1 MKKSNRWLACFLLIG
16 MSSCSI
22 TEEAQEVS
30 SPKTSTEKSFEN
42 QFLTVQ
48 DNVILQKPQVA
59 DLEVLKDRVKV
70 SKTYKDVSV
79 ENAKSLVKG
88 EFMKQQKCDVIVE
101 SLIFSTST
109 ITDSASFVT
118 ATVSGYPAFYRN
130 IRNYQIGDSVYFM
143 RYKTVKL

>member
-1 MKKSNRWLACFLLIG
+1 MAFFVLIG

-22 TEEAQEVS
+22 TEEVQEVF

-42 QFLTVQ
+42 QFLTIH

-79 ENAKSLVKG
+79 VNAKNLVKG

-101 SLIFSTST
+101 SLIFSTTT
-109 ITDSASFVT
+109 ITDSASYVT

-130 IRNYQIGDSVYFM
+130 IKNYQIGDSVYFM